1 MQGRLAAP
9 LSYPDGNAALFL
21 SACLALLVLAS
32 RPDARAIERLTAAVA
47 GVVLADLAVLC
58 QSRGSLVA
66 LACALVVYLAVTRS
80 RIRALAHLSIAV
92 AAVAPAVPALL
103 HVYSTV
109 ITGHGRNAAVT
120 EAAAWIS
127 GSAALAILGL
137 IVVLLLERRVTFS
150 DGVRA
155 VVGWSSFAA
164 IVAAVVAGAA
174 IAVGPHPVARTDRAW
189 HDFTTNKTAAPTTL
203 HFAAG
208 VGTSRYDV
216 WRIAVRQ
223 FLAHPLIGVGADNY
237 FVGYLRERRTHQ
249 ISRYP
254 MSVELRTLSETG
266 LVGAALFLGFFALAF
281 WRAIRTARRS
291 QSPGL
296 ALACVAG
303 CAYWLFHASIDWFWE
318 LPALTGAALALLAFA
333 SAPAS
338 TTAARPSRGRSPLW
352 PKVAAAGTA
361 LLIAAVLAIPWAS
374 VSLVDA
380 AVGRG
385 AGRSA
390 YSLLGT
396 AARLNPLSEQ
406 PALSEATLAASVGDR
421 RRERRALLHALRRSP
436 HDWYPHFMLGIVAGR
451 EHHPALARAELER
464 AHRLSPKDL
473 VVVYAQR
480 RLRWGRPLTEQE
492 VGRIFREV
500 SSTLRGV
507 RQR

>member
-1 MQGRLAAP
+1 
-9 LSYPDGNAALFL
+9 
-21 SACLALLVLAS
+21 
-32 RPDARAIERLTAAVA
+32 
-47 GVVLADLAVLC
+47 
-58 QSRGSLVA
+58 
-66 LACALVVYLAVTRS
+66 
-80 RIRALAHLSIAV
+80 
-92 AAVAPAVPALL
+92 
-103 HVYSTV
+103 
-109 ITGHGRNAAVT
+109 
-120 EAAAWIS
+120 
-127 GSAALAILGL
+127 
-137 IVVLLLERRVTFS
+137 
-150 DGVRA
+150 
-155 VVGWSSFAA
+155 
-164 IVAAVVAGAA
+164 
-174 IAVGPHPVARTDRAW
+174 
-189 HDFTTNKTAAPTTL
+189 
-203 HFAAG
+203 
-208 VGTSRYDV
+208 
-216 WRIAVRQ
+216 
-223 FLAHPLIGVGADNY
+223 
-237 FVGYLRERRTHQ
+237 
-249 ISRYP
+249 
-254 MSVELRTLSETG
+254 
-266 LVGAALFLGFFALAF
+266 
-281 WRAIRTARRS
+281 
-291 QSPGL
+291 
-296 ALACVAG
+296 
-303 CAYWLFHASIDWFWE
+303 
-318 LPALTGAALALLAFA
+318 
-333 SAPAS
+333 
-338 TTAARPSRGRSPLW
+338 LW